1 MSVENT
7 SEIRLNNTGSRSLAR
22 ANMSVENTTE
32 IRHDNTGSRSLAR
45 TNMSVENTSEIRHND
60 TRSRS
65 LARANMS
72 VENTSE
78 IRHNDT
84 GSRIVARTVQSEI
97 HAANIRAADANLHV
111 NDRLL
116 NSEELRNRY
125 NDFWGDIHKV
135 NQRTVEPKCV
145 EDYINFEHHTGSS
158 KFLSHESLGVVQLQE
173 NSTFLEN
180 ESTFIRRLTH
190 MENIKV

>member
-1 MSVENT
+1 
-7 SEIRLNNTGSRSLAR
+7 
-22 ANMSVENTTE
+22 
-32 IRHDNTGSRSLAR
+32 
-45 TNMSVENTSEIRHND
+45 
-60 TRSRS
+60 
-65 LARANMS
+65 MS

-145 EDYINFEHHTGSS
+145 EDYVNFEHHTGSS

-173 NSTFLEN
+173 NSSFLEN